1 MHDPRHIPVRRD
13 AAPRGPH
20 SWRRAFT
27 LIELLVVI
35 AIIAIVSVLSV
46 IAVGKLSQDARVA
59 GATNQVLA
67 ALDEARATAIRTNR
81 STAVVF
87 LARWDANRPED
98 RQVTECVVVTWRGD
112 QETVIFNGSELADI
126 FVAVPDVQPRRLPA
140 GIKVGGPFY
149 AIEGFDGLASDFLW
163 LTQPELRL
171 TDPDIVGNAQEYPGE
186 IIGVLFDPK
195 GSVVTS
201 NVSSFAREAFYD
213 EFLGDNETSGDGQ
226 GFRLDPRAD
235 TAVGSAP
242 GPLFYHYHEDNEE
255 VYISFVPFLSIYD
268 DDEAR
273 ELKTLPWTNRVNYE
287 AELAGPTGY
296 IAQYGRKIEFNKY
309 TGVPLR

>member
-1 MHDPRHIPVRRD
+1 MHDPRHILIRS
-13 AAPRGPH
+13 APSARGPRP
-20 SWRRAFT
+20 WRRAFT

-46 IAVGKLSQDARVA
+46 IAVGRLSQDARIS

-87 LARWDANRPED
+87 LARWDASRPED
-98 RQVTECVVVTWRGD
+98 RQVTECVVVTWLGD
-112 QETVIFNGSELADI
+112 QEPVIFNGDELADI
-126 FVAVPDVQPRRLPA
+126 FVAVPDVQPRRLPP

-149 AIEGFDGLASDFLW
+149 AIEGFEGLAADFIW

-171 TDPDIVGNAQEYPGE
+171 TDPDIVGNNQEFPGE

-213 EFLGDNETSGDGQ
+213 EFLGDTETSGDGQ

-235 TAVGSAP
+235 TAVASAP
-242 GPLFYHYHEDNEE
+242 GPLFYHYHEDDEE
-255 VYISFVPFLSIYD
+255 VYISFIPFLSVYD
-268 DDEAR
+268 DDAAR
-273 ELKTLPWTNRVNYE
+273 ELKELEWTNRGNYE
-287 AELAGPTGY
+287 AELTGPSGY
-296 IAQYGRKIEFNKY
+296 IAQFGRKIEFNKY